1 MENIMKYRH
10 LCFLLKKC
18 LFWMRKQKIYTQDLG
33 HSFSPYGPP
42 SRQITYIFFFIGVS
56 GSIVA
61 VLALA
66 VLNELAKGL
75 NVYLRSPIKD
85 QNGRVT
91 VMKNRIYSEDIK
103 WDFFFNFQG
112 AFSVTQRPLTKI
124 ISHL

>member
-1 MENIMKYRH
+1 MVKNCDRGLEN
-10 LCFLLKKC
+10 
-18 LFWMRKQKIYTQDLG
+18 TQDLG
-33 HSFSPYGPP
+33 HSFSPYRPP
-42 SRQITYIFFFIGVS
+42 SRQITYIYFFIGVS

-75 NVYLRSPIKD
+75 NVYLRSPIID

-103 WDFFFNFQG
+103 WDFFLTFKALFQLLS
-112 AFSVTQRPLTKI
+112 AL
-124 ISHL
+124 

>member
-10 LCFLLKKC
+10 LLFSYQKVSFLDEKTKD
-18 LFWMRKQKIYTQDLG
+18 IYI
-33 HSFSPYGPP
+33 SCIFSNCKF
-42 SRQITYIFFFIGVS
+42 SENCYIQFSNIYIYIYLFIGVS

-66 VLNELAKGL
+66 VLYECAKGL
-75 NVYLRSPIKD
+75 NVHLRSPIKD

-103 WDFFFNFQG
+103 
-112 AFSVTQRPLTKI
+112 
-124 ISHL
+124 

>member
-1 MENIMKYRH
+1 MIHKTFFALVGQY
-10 LCFLLKKC
+10 F
-18 LFWMRKQKIYTQDLG
+18 QDLG

-42 SRQITYIFFFIGVS
+42 SRKITYIYFFIGVS

-75 NVYLRSPIKD
+75 NVYLRSPIID

-103 WDFFFNFQG
+103 WDFFLTFKALFQLLS
-112 AFSVTQRPLTKI
+112 AL
-124 ISHL
+124 

>member
-1 MENIMKYRH
+1 MTEV
-10 LCFLLKKC
+10 
-18 LFWMRKQKIYTQDLG
+18 
-33 HSFSPYGPP
+33 SGPP
-42 SRQITYIFFFIGVS
+42 SRQITHIFFFIGVS

-75 NVYLRSPIKD
+75 SVFLRSPIKD

-103 WDFFFNFQG
+103 WDLFSTFKALFQLLS
-112 AFSVTQRPLTKI
+112 AL
-124 ISHL
+124 